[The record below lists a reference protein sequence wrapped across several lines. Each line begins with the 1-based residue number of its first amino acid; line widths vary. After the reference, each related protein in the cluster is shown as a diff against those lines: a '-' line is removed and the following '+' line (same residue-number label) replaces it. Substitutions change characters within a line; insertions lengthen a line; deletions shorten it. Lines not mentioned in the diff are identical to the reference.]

1 MTDRRLWGLLLTL
14 YFAQGL
20 PFGLIT
26 RALPAVARE
35 AGLPLHYIGLLALA
49 ALPWALKF
57 LWAPYV
63 DQLGRGRRNHR
74 KRWLLVCQL
83 SAVLVLC
90 VMALLPLAALDV
102 VLFWWLLALLLLL
115 NLAMATHDIATDGL
129 AVRLL
134 PVAQRGPGNSIQAG
148 GYKIGLLAGG
158 ALLLFWVSWFGWASA
173 LLATALLLALLL
185 LPLWRFAEPLE
196 APAPAPPGNSVRWW
210 WHSLLRFWARPGMP
224 GWLGV
229 LLLYKVGDS
238 FGSRML
244 KPFLIDQGWSLSA
257 VASLDLLASL
267 AGLLAMAVAGWLL
280 LRWRRLTA
288 LLVFAVL
295 QGIAFIGWAVVA
307 AYPGGSGIWLVAV
320 AEQMADGLATV
331 ALFTV
336 MMDHCRRHHEGSDY
350 TLQASMLLLASGLF
364 TLASGFSAAAFGYSG
379 HFLLAA
385 GLSFAAIMPALYWGR
400 GERDERAGD

>member
-1 MTDRRLWGLLLTL
+1 MVERRLWGLLLAL

-35 AGLPLHYIGLLALA
+35 AGVPLHYIGLLALA

-63 DQLGRGRRNHR
+63 DQIGRGRRNHR
-74 KRWLLVCQL
+74 KRWLLACQAA
-83 SAVLVLC
+83 AVLVLC
-90 VMALLPLAALDV
+90 GMALLPLQALDIA
-102 VLFWWLLALLLLL
+102 LFWWLLALLLLL
-115 NLAMATHDIATDGL
+115 NLLMATHDIATDGL

-134 PVAQRGPGNSIQAG
+134 PVAWRGPGNSIQAG
-148 GYKIGLLAGG
+148 AYKLGLLAGG
-158 ALLLFWVSWFGWASA
+158 ALLLLWVDRFGWSSA

-185 LPLWRFAEPLE
+185 LPVWRYPEPLE
-196 APAPAPPGNSVRWW
+196 VAPTARPASSVRWW
-210 WHSLLRFWARPGMP
+210 WHSLLRFWRRPGMAA
-224 GWLGV
+224 WLGV
-229 LLLYKVGDS
+229 LVLYKVGDS

-257 VASLDLLASL
+257 VAALDLAASL
-267 AGLLAMAVAGWLL
+267 AGLLAMALAGWLL

-295 QGIAFIGWAVVA
+295 QGLSFIGWAWLA
-307 AYPGGSGIWLVAV
+307 GAPNDSWIWVVAV

-336 MMDHCRRHHEGSDY
+336 MMDHCRPHHEGSDY
-350 TLQASMLLLASGLF
+350 TVQASMLLLAAGLF
-364 TLASGFSAAAFGYSG
+364 TLLSGFSAGAFGYTV

-385 GLSFAAIMPALYWGR
+385 GLSLAAIMPALYWGR
-400 GERDERAGD
+400 RKA